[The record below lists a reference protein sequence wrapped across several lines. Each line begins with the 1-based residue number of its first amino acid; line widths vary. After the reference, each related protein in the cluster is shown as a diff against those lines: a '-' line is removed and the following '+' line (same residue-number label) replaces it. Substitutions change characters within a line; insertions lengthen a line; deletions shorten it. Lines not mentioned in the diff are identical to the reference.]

1 VAAFVVGRIAEHGA
15 TRTFWRSAG
24 LMVLGN
30 LIIYVFGAT
39 WLKFNLGIPWFGA
52 DSAWAYGVK
61 DFLVGDAIKI
71 AAAAGLL
78 PLTWRGLRKAGLTD

>member
-1 VAAFVVGRIAEHGA
+1 
-15 TRTFWRSAG
+15 
-24 LMVLGN
+24 MVLGN

-39 WLKFNLGIPWFGA
+39 WLKYNLGIPWFGS

-71 AAAAGLL
+71 VAAAGLL